1 MFKILG
7 TAILAAALPL
17 SVVAVSAA
25 AFTVAPHSITVA
37 GASAVSASPNGAGW
51 D

>member
-1 MFKILG
+1 MFKMLG

-17 SVVAVSAA
+17 SVVAASAA
-25 AFTVAPHSITVA
+25 AFTVAPHGMSVA
-37 GASAVSASPNGAGW
+37 GAGWDSASPNGAGW

>member
-1 MFKILG
+1 MLKILG

-17 SVVAVSAA
+17 SVVAA
-25 AFTVAPHSITVA
+25 TA
-37 GASAVSASPNGAGW
+37 GWDATPNGAGW